1 MDLEQVNPWSRN
13 RFIRGFRRGFGA
25 SVLVFRIPSLP
36 KLRYR
41 AHPKWGELTAS
52 CRARVPSL
60 VVSALHLDDFKD
72 LGGQG
77 IVVDSSDTYIVSLSE
92 Y

>member
-13 RFIRGFRRGFGA
+13 RFIRGFRRGSGA

-41 AHPKWGELTAS
+41 AHPKWGEFPKIKIVLLST
-52 CRARVPSL
+52 R
-60 VVSALHLDDFKD
+60 
-72 LGGQG
+72 G
-77 IVVDSSDTYIVSLSE
+77 IKIAEELRIYF
-92 Y
+92 

>member
-25 SVLVFRIPSLP
+25 SVLVFHIPSLP

-41 AHPKWGELTAS
+41 AHPKWVEFPEIKIVLLSTRGIKIAEEL
-52 CRARVPSL
+52 RIY
-60 VVSALHLDDFKD
+60 F
-72 LGGQG
+72 
-77 IVVDSSDTYIVSLSE
+77 
-92 Y
+92 

>member
-25 SVLVFRIPSLP
+25 SVPVFRIPSLP

-41 AHPKWGELTAS
+41 AHPKWGEFPEIKIGLLIT
-52 CRARVPSL
+52 R
-60 VVSALHLDDFKD
+60 
-72 LGGQG
+72 G
-77 IVVDSSDTYIVSLSE
+77 IKIAE
-92 Y
+92 